1 MSLRLPASERKEQI
15 LDVALSV
22 FATKGFHESSMN
34 DIAELAGV
42 TKPVVYQHFASK
54 RALYFALIDEVG
66 ARMINAITKATSE
79 ATDGRAQAE
88 RGTIAFFT
96 WVSED
101 QNAFRFLFDSGT
113 RNDEEFAAAVLRV
126 VDSTAE
132 AIAPLIAV
140 DLDAQHLRTLAHGV
154 VGASEGVARHVLKSG
169 ASFNPTVLGKQVAD
183 LLWAGL
189 RGVGQPN
196 SHEDE

>member
-22 FATKGFHESSMN
+22 FAIRGFHKSSMN

-54 RALYFALIDEVG
+54 RALYLALIDDVG
-66 ARMINAITKATSE
+66 ARMINAITKATGE
-79 ATDGRAQAE
+79 ATDGRTQAE
-88 RGTIAFFT
+88 LGTIAFFR
-96 WVSED
+96 WVAED

-113 RNDEEFAAAVLRV
+113 RTDDEFAAAVLRV

-140 DLDAQHLRTLAHGV
+140 DLDVQHMRTLAHGV
-154 VGASEGVARHVLKSG
+154 VGASEGVARHVLNSETV
-169 ASFNPTVLGKQVAD
+169 FDPTILGKQVAD

-196 SHEDE
+196 CDEG